1 MVDKKS
7 ILNYVLVL
15 TGMFVLSAVLL
26 AVMSVVIWKT
36 NAGAGAVSGCVIAVY
51 IISNFI
57 GGFMAGRKAG
67 KHKFLWGIAV
77 SAVYFIVLVLAGV
90 WFMGSQPGADPEIVT
105 GALACIISGMFGG
118 MLAP

>member
-1 MVDKKS
+1 MNKKTT
-7 ILNYVLVL
+7 INYIITLS
-15 TGMFVLSAVLL
+15 GMFIISALLL
-26 AVMSVVIWKT
+26 AVMSSVIWKT
-36 NAGAGAVSGCVIAVY
+36 GAGAKTVGGCVTAVY

-77 SAVYFIVLVLAGV
+77 SAAYFAVIVLAGV
-90 WFMGSQPGADPEIVT
+90 WFMGNSPAVSPEIIT
-105 GALACIISGMFGG
+105 GGMICIISGMFGG